1 MVMYNRELRYFWL
14 KLVIAGMALVFI
26 TTLFFIQI
34 IEHDQHVRDANA
46 MRVKQYELLAKRGEV
61 YFMDG
66 KEDVS
71 PAIMNERTWTIFVDP
86 NFIIKNAGSNG
97 VLPKEKVQE
106 KLTEILGDKM
116 ITTWDKV
123 WADENNMYVE
133 IAKHVDYDMASKIKE
148 SGLRGVGRK
157 ETSRRVYPNGTLGA
171 QLLGFTNAVGVGSG
185 VEGAL
190 NNLLAGKN
198 GMLKTVTDV
207 NEIPLSVGDENIEI
221 AAQNGKS
228 IVLTIDENIQ
238 RQAEKTLKK
247 VVDSYKGGIG
257 AASAI
262 IMEPTTGKVWA
273 MANYPTYDPGAYW
286 KEKDPNV
293 YVNRVAETPYEPAS
307 VCKPFTYATAIN
319 EGKLNPEETYNNK
332 GYTEVG
338 DRKIYNARDG
348 SGLQTGV
355 INFREALTKSFNTGS
370 IEVLRKMGDGT
381 NITKS
386 ARMTLYNYLYDK
398 FGLGRKTGFEL
409 YEASGQIIS
418 PEDKSG
424 EGNAVRY
431 ANMTFGQGM
440 NLTMLQVAAGFS
452 SIINGGNYFTPTV
465 IAGEYENGKLV
476 PAEQK
481 AAVRKTISAGTSA
494 EMRRMLKDVRSK
506 VGGSKDLPGYR
517 VGVKTG
523 TAETINPKTGAYW
536 SGKTNASAIGFGG
549 ANSDDTLP
557 SYVIMVRLDGEKL
570 LWGSTDAIPV
580 FTELSN
586 YMLRYLRIEPK

>member
-14 KLVIAGMALVFI
+14 KLVIAGMAMVFV

-34 IEHDQHVRDANA
+34 VEHDQHVRDANA
-46 MRVKQYELLAKRGEV
+46 MRVKQYELLAKRGQV

-66 KEDVS
+66 KDNVS

-97 VLPKEKVQE
+97 VLSKEKVQK

-116 ITTWDKV
+116 VTTWDKV

-157 ETSRRVYPNGTLGA
+157 ETSRRVYPNGSLGA
-171 QLLGFTNAVGVGSG
+171 QLLGFTNAEGVGSG

-190 NNLLAGKN
+190 NERLSGKN

-221 AAQNGKS
+221 AAQDGEN

-238 RQAEKTLKK
+238 REAEKVLKK
-247 VVDSYKGGIG
+247 AVENHKGGIS
-257 AASAI
+257 AASALV
-262 IMEPTTGKVWA
+262 MEPTTGKVWA
-273 MANYPTYDPGAYW
+273 MANYPTYNPGEYW
-286 KEKDPNV
+286 KEKDANV
-293 YVNRVAETPYEPAS
+293 YVNRVSETPYEPAS

-319 EGKLNPEETYNNK
+319 EGKLNPDETYNNTGK
-332 GYTEVG
+332 TEVG
-338 DRKIYNARDG
+338 NRIINNAYGTATRN
-348 SGLQTGV
+348 GV
-355 INFREALTKSFNTGS
+355 ITFRKALDYSLNTGS
-370 IEVLRKMGDGT
+370 VEVLRKMGDGK
-381 NITKS
+381 NITKA
-386 ARMTLYNYLYDK
+386 ARVTLYNYLYDK
-398 FGLGRKTGFEL
+398 FGLGQKTGFEL
-409 YEASGQIIS
+409 YEAKGTIIS
-418 PEDKSG
+418 PDDPSG
-424 EGNAVRY
+424 EGNAIRY

-440 NLTMLQVAAGFS
+440 NLTMLQVGAAFS
-452 SIINGGNYFTPTV
+452 SMINGGNYYAPTV
-465 IAGEYENGKLV
+465 IAGKYENGKLI
-476 PAEQK
+476 PAEK
-481 AAVRKTISAGTSA
+481 KSVVRRTISAGTSA
-494 EMRRMLKDVRSK
+494 EMRKMLQEVRSEN
-506 VGGSKDLPGYR
+506 GGQNDPAGYR

-536 SGKTNASAIGFGG
+536 SGKTNASALGFGG
-549 ANSDDTLP
+549 SNSDGALP
-557 SYVIMVRLDGEKL
+557 SYVIMVRLDGETL
-570 LWGSTDAIPV
+570 LWGSLDAIPV

-586 YMLRYLRIEPK
+586 YMLQYLRIEPK

>member
-1 MVMYNRELRYFWL
+1 MLLLFV
-14 KLVIAGMALVFI
+14 

-34 IEHDQHVRDANA
+34 VEHDEHVRDANA

-66 KEDVS
+66 QDNVS

-86 NFIIKNAGSNG
+86 NFIIKNAGTNG
-97 VLPKEKVQE
+97 VLRKEKVQE
-106 KLTEILGDKM
+106 KLTELLGDAL

-123 WADENNMYVE
+123 WADEKNMYVE
-133 IAKHVDYDMASKIKE
+133 IAKNVSYDMASKIKAAN
-148 SGLRGVGRK
+148 LRGVGRK

-171 QLLGFTNAVGVGSG
+171 QLLGFTNAEGVGSG

-190 NNLLAGKN
+190 NERLSGKK

-221 AAQNGKS
+221 AAQDGES

-238 RQAEKTLKK
+238 RQAEKVIKK
-247 VVDSYKGGIG
+247 AVENHHGGIS
-257 AASAI
+257 AASALV
-262 IMEPTTGKVWA
+262 MEPTTGKIWA
-273 MANYPTYDPGAYW
+273 MANYPTYDPDAYW

-293 YVNRVAETPYEPAS
+293 YVNRVLETPYEPAS
-307 VCKPFTYATAIN
+307 VCKPFTYAAALN
-319 EGKLNPEETYNNK
+319 EGKLNPDDTYLNTGSTK
-332 GYTEVG
+332 VG
-338 DRKIYNARDG
+338 DRVMNNAYGTATRN
-348 SGLQTGV
+348 GV
-355 INFREALTKSFNTGS
+355 ITFRKALDYSLNTGS

-386 ARMTLYNYLYDK
+386 ARVTLYDYLHDK
-398 FGLGRKTGFEL
+398 FGLGQKTGVEL
-409 YEASGQIIS
+409 YEATGQIIS
-418 PEDKSG
+418 PDDKSG

-452 SIINGGNYFTPTV
+452 SLINGGYYYTPTV
-465 IAGEYENGKLV
+465 IAGKYENGKII

-481 AAVRKTISAGTSA
+481 KAVRKTISAGTSV
-494 EMRRMLKDVRSK
+494 EMRKMLQEVRSEN
-506 VGGSKDLPGYR
+506 GGAGDLKGYR
-517 VGVKTG
+517 VGMKTG
-523 TAETINPKTGAYW
+523 TAETINPKTGQYW
-536 SGKTNASAIGFGG
+536 SGKTNAGALGYGG
-549 ANSDDTLP
+549 PNSDDALP
-557 SYVIMVRLDGEKL
+557 SYVIMIRLDGETL
-570 LWGSTDAIPV
+570 LWGSLDAVPV

-586 YMLRYLRIEPK
+586 FMLQYLRIEPK

>member
-34 IEHDQHVRDANA
+34 VEHDQHVRDANA

-66 KEDVS
+66 KDNVS

-97 VLPKEKVQE
+97 VLSKEKVQE

-116 ITTWDKV
+116 VTTWDKV

-171 QLLGFTNAVGVGSG
+171 QLLGFTNAEGVGSG

-190 NNLLAGKN
+190 NDRLAGKN

-221 AAQNGKS
+221 AAQDGENV
-228 IVLTIDENIQ
+228 VLTIDENIQ
-238 RQAEKTLKK
+238 REAEKVLKK
-247 VVDSYKGGIG
+247 TVENHKGGIS
-257 AASAI
+257 AASALV
-262 IMEPTTGKVWA
+262 MEPTTGKVLA
-273 MANYPTYDPGAYW
+273 MANYPTYNPGEYW
-286 KEKDPNV
+286 KEKDANV
-293 YVNRVAETPYEPAS
+293 YVNRVSETPYEPAS
-307 VCKPFTYATAIN
+307 VCKPFTYAAAIN
-319 EGKLNPEETYNNK
+319 EGKLNPDETYTNTGK
-332 GYTEVG
+332 TEVG
-338 DRKIYNARDG
+338 DRIINNAYGTATRN
-348 SGLQTGV
+348 GV
-355 INFREALTKSFNTGS
+355 ITFRKALDYSLNTGS
-370 IEVLRKMGDGT
+370 VEVLRKMGDGK
-381 NITKS
+381 NITKA
-386 ARMTLYNYLYDK
+386 ARTTLYNYLYDK
-398 FGLGRKTGFEL
+398 FGLGHKTGFEL
-409 YEASGQIIS
+409 YEAAGKIIS
-418 PEDKSG
+418 PDDVSG

-440 NLTMLQVAAGFS
+440 NLTMLQVASGFS
-452 SIINGGNYFTPTV
+452 SLINGGNYYAPTV
-465 IAGEYENGKLV
+465 IAGKYENGKLIA
-476 PAEQK
+476 AEQK
-481 AAVRKTISAGTSA
+481 APVRKTVSAGTSA
-494 EMRRMLKDVRSK
+494 EMRKMLIEVRGAN
-506 VGGSKDLPGYR
+506 GGQNDPAGYR
-517 VGVKTG
+517 IGVKTG

-536 SGKTNASAIGFGG
+536 SGKTNASALGFGG
-549 ANSDDTLP
+549 SNSDGALP
-557 SYVIMVRLDGEKL
+557 SYVIMIRLDGETL
-570 LWGSTDAIPV
+570 LWGSLDAIPV

-586 YMLRYLRIEPK
+586 YMLQYLRIEPK

>member
-1 MVMYNRELRYFWL
+1 MYNRELRYFWL
-14 KLVIAGMALVFI
+14 RLVIAGMAMVFV

-34 IEHDQHVRDANA
+34 VEHDQHVRDANA

-71 PAIMNERTWTIFVDP
+71 PAIMNERTWTIFIDP

-97 VLPKEKVQE
+97 VLSKEKVQE

-116 ITTWDKV
+116 TTTWDKV
-123 WADENNMYVE
+123 WADENDMYIE
-133 IAKHVDYDMASKIKE
+133 IAKHVDYDTASKIKE

-171 QLLGFTNAVGVGSG
+171 QLLGFMNAEGVGSG

-190 NNLLAGKN
+190 NDRLAGKN

-221 AAQNGKS
+221 AAQDGENV
-228 IVLTIDENIQ
+228 VLTIDENIQ
-238 RQAEKTLKK
+238 REAEKLLKET
-247 VVDSYKGGIG
+247 YEEHNGGIG
-257 AASAI
+257 AASLLV
-262 IMEPTTGKVWA
+262 MEPTTGKVWA
-273 MANYPTYDPGAYW
+273 MANYPTYNPGEYW
-286 KEKDPNV
+286 KEKNANV

-307 VCKPFTYATAIN
+307 VCKPFTYAAAIN
-319 EGKLNPEETYNNK
+319 EGKLNPDETYNNR

-338 DRKIYNARDG
+338 DRQIYNARDG

-355 INFREALTKSFNTGS
+355 ISFREALTKSFNTGS
-370 IEVLRKMGDGT
+370 IEVLRKMGDGS

-386 ARMTLYNYLYDK
+386 ARMTLYNYLHDK
-398 FGLGRKTGFEL
+398 FGVGQKTGFDL
-409 YEASGQIIS
+409 YEAEGRIIS
-418 PEDKSG
+418 PEDSSG

-440 NLTMLQVAAGFS
+440 NATMLQVAAGFS
-452 SIINGGNYFTPTV
+452 SLINGGNYYIPTA
-465 IAGEYENGKLV
+465 IAGTYEDGKLV

-481 AAVRKTISAGTSA
+481 SAVRKTISAGTSL
-494 EMRRMLKDVRSK
+494 EMRKMLKDVRAAN
-506 VGGSKDLPGYR
+506 GGKNDREGYWI
-517 VGVKTG
+517 GVKTG
-523 TAETINPKTGAYW
+523 TAETINPKTGQYW

-549 ANSDDTLP
+549 VNSESALP

-570 LWGSTDAIPV
+570 LWGSIDAVPV
-580 FTELSN
+580 FTKLSN
-586 YMLRYLRIEPK
+586 YMLQYLRIEPK